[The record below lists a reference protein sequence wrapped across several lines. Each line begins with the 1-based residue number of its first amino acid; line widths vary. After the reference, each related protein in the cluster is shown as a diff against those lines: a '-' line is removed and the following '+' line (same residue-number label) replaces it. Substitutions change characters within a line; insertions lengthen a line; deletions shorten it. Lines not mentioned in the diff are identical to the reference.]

1 MGTVFKKRYGFFSYT
16 ILIVFLF
23 FALIQISRSG
33 EVESLKFQN
42 NTFVARIKGDI
53 RYKSALFKNPD
64 RFVLDIINVDKC
76 SLCREGHF
84 TLSSGKSTT
93 VKSIEGAMHTSRKP
107 DLIYNLHK
115 SQTLRLAFTLKTVP
129 DINIKKTNDL
139 LSVVFSKKIVKGKT
153 KKIVSA
159 VKKNSRNTNNLVE
172 QISYRRFK
180 TYEML
185 VVLTKTTPAYNLTQ
199 TKNMIHLSIKG
210 TKATKTSLHKQY
222 LSKLSYNI
230 DSLSPVFEN
239 GVYNVDIELK
249 NSKNLRRDYKD
260 RRHVYLIFDT
270 PLNLNMPLSGKSSL
284 SANVYKKKTAARQYS
299 GSKISF
305 NVRDADVQDV
315 LRVIAAV
322 SGYNIIT
329 SDIKG
334 KITMTLKDV
343 PWDQALDL
351 ILQQKGLV
359 MQKKGNIIMVTTASR
374 MQSMVKN
381 ELRAIQDK
389 QELEREKNAV
399 TETIELSYIT
409 PDYAAKIINE
419 LLYRKKTKAGF
430 IVSDIKNNALICHDT
445 KENIDKI
452 KNIAKTIDVK
462 KKAVEIDAR
471 IVEISRTYERQ
482 LGIQWGGNYANF
494 VGPNSHTYLGVGGAS
509 SSLTLNNP
517 SGLTPVTPSSNFV
530 SNNFVVNLPTTLGQ
544 APTSSVS
551 LAVGNV
557 LANYNLDLKLT
568 AGEIN
573 GYSKIL
579 SSPKIITLDNEAAK
593 IKSGQEIPYQ
603 ESAGAS
609 GATSVTFKTAAL
621 NMEVTPH
628 ITNNNQVILKIK
640 VTKDSADY
648 ANKVNGEPPI
658 NTNEVDSTVILNN
671 GQTIVLG
678 GLLQKKKI
686 NNVSGVPGLMRIPF
700 LGWLFKTK
708 YVSNPQ
714 SELYIFVTP
723 KILKDY
729 NEIHHK

>member
-1 MGTVFKKRYGFFSYT
+1 MGAVFKKRYGLFVCSAFV
-16 ILIVFLF
+16 VFLF
-23 FALIQISRSG
+23 FALIQISHSG

-42 NTFVARIKGDI
+42 NIFVAKIKGNI
-53 RYKSALFKNPD
+53 RYKSVFLKNPD
-64 RFVLDIINVDKC
+64 RFVIDIINIEKC
-76 SLCREGHF
+76 HLCRKEKF
-84 TLSSGKSTT
+84 ILSADNSTIVST
-93 VKSIEGAMHTSRKP
+93 IKGAIHTNKKP
-107 DLIYNLHK
+107 DMIYNLHK
-115 SQTLRLAFTLKTVP
+115 SPTLRLAFTLKTVP
-129 DINIKKTNDL
+129 SVNIKKTDSV
-139 LSVVFSKKIVKGKT
+139 LSVTFSQKTDRKK
-153 KKIVSA
+153 
-159 VKKNSRNTNNLVE
+159 VKKATSKVKNGSKNPNNLVD

-185 VVLTKTTPAYNLTQ
+185 VVLTKTTPSYNLTQ
-199 TKNMIHLSIKG
+199 MGNMIHLAIKG
-210 TKATKTSLHKQY
+210 TKATKASLYKQY

-230 DSLSPVFEN
+230 DSLSPVFKD
-239 GVYNVDIELK
+239 GVYSVDIKLK

-260 RRHVYLIFDT
+260 KRHVYLIFDT
-270 PLNLNMPLSGKSSL
+270 PLNLSMPVSKKSKSSL
-284 SANVYKKKTAARQYS
+284 RKSHKRTVKQYS

-329 SDIKG
+329 SDVKG

-374 MQSMVKN
+374 MQSMTQS
-381 ELRAIQDK
+381 ELKAIQDK

-399 TETIELSYIT
+399 TETINLSYVT
-409 PDYAAKIINE
+409 PNYAAKIING
-419 LLYRKKTKAGF
+419 LLYREKTEAGF
-430 IVSDIKNNALICHDT
+430 IVSDTKNNALICHDT
-445 KENIDKI
+445 KENIDRI
-452 KNIAKTIDVK
+452 KDIAKTIDVK

-471 IVEISRTYERQ
+471 IVEISKTYERQ

-494 VGPNSHTYLGVGGAS
+494 VGPNSHTYLGVGGAAS
-509 SSLTLNNP
+509 PIGLNNP
-517 SGLTPVTPSSNFV
+517 TGLTPVTPSSNFV
-530 SNNFVVNLPTTLGQ
+530 SNNFVVNLPTTLGA

-551 LAVGNV
+551 LAIGNV

-568 AGEIN
+568 AGEMN
-573 GYSKIL
+573 GYSKTL

-609 GATSVTFKTAAL
+609 GATSVSFKEAAL
-621 NMEVTPH
+621 TLEVTPH
-628 ITNNNQVILKIK
+628 ITNNNQVILKISVK
-640 VTKDSADY
+640 KDSADY

-658 NTNEVDSTVILNN
+658 NTNEVDSTVVLNN

-678 GLLQKKKI
+678 GLLQKSKI
-686 NNVSGVPGLMRIPF
+686 KNVSGVPGLMRIPF

-708 YVSNPQ
+708 YISNPQ
-714 SELYIFVTP
+714 TELYIFVTP

-729 NEIHHK
+729 NEIHHQ